1 MERAENSPTGLDLH
15 DMLAAVPRA
24 IAVSMLLVSLVVAA
38 CPRADS
44 QHVPE
49 PANEPRDQAEQQRR
63 AISATVA
70 GYVDALGARD
80 AAAAGSWVTS
90 ATFEFYDQLRLLAL
104 TSERSELEQRSMMEI
119 VMVLELRSRFTRAEL
134 EQTRGRAL
142 FDDAITAGMPA
153 EPLPLDD
160 VWIDEAAGRAE
171 VRIEGQAVLWLA
183 REQGRWCVD
192 LPAAILGLT
201 PMIEAELADAIL
213 ADGKLRVA
221 FTLLEV
227 EREGVHGLVLEILD
241 GPLDALP

>member
-1 MERAENSPTGLDLH
+1 
-15 DMLAAVPRA
+15 
-24 IAVSMLLVSLVVAA
+24 MLLVILAAAA
-38 CPRADS
+38 CPRAQTGEVS
-44 QHVPE
+44 E
-49 PANEPRDQAEQQRR
+49 PASDPRDQAEQQRR

-80 AAAAGSWVTS
+80 AATAGSWVTS
-90 ATFEFYDQLRLLAL
+90 ATFEFYDQLRRLAL

-134 EQTRGRAL
+134 EQTQGRAL

-171 VRIEGQAVLWLA
+171 VRIQGQAVLWLA

-201 PMIEAELADAIL
+201 PVIEAELADAIL

-227 EREGVHGLVLEILD
+227 ERAAMHGLDIAILD
-241 GPLDALP
+241 GPLDTLTRAP